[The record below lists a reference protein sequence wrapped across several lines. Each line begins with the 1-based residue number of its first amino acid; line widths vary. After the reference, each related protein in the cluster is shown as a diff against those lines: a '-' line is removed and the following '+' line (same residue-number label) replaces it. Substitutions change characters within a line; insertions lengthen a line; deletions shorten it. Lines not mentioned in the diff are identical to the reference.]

1 MIKLAMS
8 LIVGTSL
15 NILQQRMFYFLF
27 VINLLNLCSTSPT
40 ESLSVYDDVDADIM
54 RNYQEFTLAA
64 MLVYGMK
71 EQSCSEQSA
80 RMTAMD
86 GASKNA
92 GMYAK

>member
-1 MIKLAMS
+1 M
-8 LIVGTSL
+8 
-15 NILQQRMFYFLF
+15 
-27 VINLLNLCSTSPT
+27 
-40 ESLSVYDDVDADIM
+40 YDDVDADIM

-92 GMYAK
+92 GTSTVMGLRGFLVVEK